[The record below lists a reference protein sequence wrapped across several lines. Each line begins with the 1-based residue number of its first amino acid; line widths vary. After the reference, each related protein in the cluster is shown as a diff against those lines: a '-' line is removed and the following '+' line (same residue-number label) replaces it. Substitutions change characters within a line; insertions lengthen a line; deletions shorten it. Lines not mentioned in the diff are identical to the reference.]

1 MKGLSYLPAFIFTLF
16 YGTII
21 ILGDIQHVVFALSCG
36 RFSFK
41 GTSLWQF
48 IRFNGR
54 IGFDNDGRK
63 RNWSN
68 H

>member
-21 ILGDIQHVVFALSCG
+21 IFGDIQHVVFALSCG